1 MRQIIFILTVSL
13 FMISCGQ
20 TDTKQKE
27 LELKEREIA
36 IKEKELAL
44 AYNDSIKS
52 SSIKPSIQIP
62 VKINKM
68 ELPFTGEKHFNF
80 FGGNS
85 SGYTLSIS
93 KDGIVKIKRE
103 VSPGYQDMLGVADN
117 DLIVFKG
124 PFKTII
130 KTKDGYRYKIEA
142 DKISMLDSKGN
153 IEKGCG
159 NLGDE
164 ICSTAF

>member
-20 TDTKQKE
+20 NDTKKKE
-27 LELKEREIA
+27 LELKEREVA

-52 SSIKPSIQIP
+52 SLIKPSIQTPI
-62 VKINKM
+62 KINKL

-80 FGGNS
+80 DGGNS
-85 SGYTLSIS
+85 SGYILSIS
-93 KDGIVKIKRE
+93 KDRIVTIKRE
-103 VSPGYQDMLGVADN
+103 VSPGYQEAIGATDN

-130 KTKDGYRYKIEA
+130 KTKEGYRYKIEA
-142 DKISMLDSKGN
+142 DKISMVDAKGN

-164 ICSTAF
+164 ICSTTF

>member
-1 MRQIIFILTVSL
+1 M
-13 FMISCGQ
+13 
-20 TDTKQKE
+20 
-27 LELKEREIA
+27 
-36 IKEKELAL
+36 AL

-52 SSIKPSIQIP
+52 SLIKPSIQTPI
-62 VKINKM
+62 KINKL

-80 FGGNS
+80 DGGNS
-85 SGYTLSIS
+85 SGYILSIS
-93 KDGIVKIKRE
+93 KDRIVTIKRE
-103 VSPGYQDMLGVADN
+103 VSPGYQEAIGATDN

-130 KTKDGYRYKIEA
+130 KTKEGYRYKIEA
-142 DKISMLDSKGN
+142 DKISMVDAKGN

-164 ICSTAF
+164 ICSTTF

>member
-20 TDTKQKE
+20 NDTKQKE

-44 AYNDSIKS
+44 ASNDSIKS
-52 SSIKPSIQIP
+52 SLIKPSIQTPI
-62 VKINKM
+62 KINKL
-68 ELPFTGEKHFNF
+68 ELPFTGEKHFGF
-80 FGGNS
+80 DAS
-85 SGYTLSIS
+85 SVYTLSIS
-93 KDGIVKIKRE
+93 KDGIVTIRRE
-103 VSPGYQDMLGVADN
+103 VSSSYQEALGATDN
-117 DLIVFKG
+117 DLIEFKG

-130 KTKDGYRYKIEA
+130 KIKDGYRYKIEA
-142 DKISMLDSKGN
+142 DKISIVDANGN
-153 IEKGCG
+153 IEKFCG

-164 ICSTAF
+164 ICSTTYY